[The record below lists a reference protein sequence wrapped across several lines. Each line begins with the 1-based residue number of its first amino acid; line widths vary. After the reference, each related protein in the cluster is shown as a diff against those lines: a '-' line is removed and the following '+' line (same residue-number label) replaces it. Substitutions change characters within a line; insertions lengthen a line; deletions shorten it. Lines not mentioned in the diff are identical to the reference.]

1 MITSNRTD
9 ILPYDR
15 NHYIEF
21 LFGEHI
27 SSLKWYGVS
36 FQVDPKGKEFNLADF
51 IRLYDPWFKKVI
63 STFERGSSWIINH
76 DKIDLEWFPN
86 NEDNLPALRN
96 FFKQNDISANFRG
109 ALICSEEL
117 LMELSKDLISYPYGL
132 FKEEDLFYSNID
144 ISHRELPFVIKV
156 LDHLNIDLLSTD
168 EKLLRKVVS
177 ENKSDSFLLK
187 PYRGTSL

>member
-15 NHYIEF
+15 NHYIDF
-21 LFGEHI
+21 LVGEPI
-27 SSLKWYGVS
+27 PSVNWYGVS

-51 IRLYDPWFKKVI
+51 IRSYDPWFKKDI

-86 NEDNLPALRN
+86 NEDNLRSLRN
-96 FFKQNDISANFRG
+96 LFKQNDISANFRG
-109 ALICSEEL
+109 ALICSEDL

-132 FKEEDLFYSNID
+132 FKEEGLFYSNID
-144 ISHRELPFVIKV
+144 ISHRDLPFVIKV

>member
-15 NHYIEF
+15 NHYNDF
-21 LFGEHI
+21 LVGEPI
-27 SSLKWYGVS
+27 SSVNWYGVS
-36 FQVDPKGKEFNLADF
+36 FQVREKGKEFNLADF

-86 NEDNLPALRN
+86 NEDNLRSLRN
-96 FFKQNDISANFRG
+96 LFKQNDISANFRG
-109 ALICSEEL
+109 ALICSEDL

-132 FKEEDLFYSNID
+132 YKEEGLFYSNID

>member
-15 NHYIEF
+15 NHYIDF
-21 LFGEHI
+21 LFGVPI
-27 SSLKWYGVS
+27 SSVNWYGVS

-51 IRLYDPWFKKVI
+51 IALYDPWFKKVI

-76 DKIDLEWFPN
+76 DKNDLEWFPN
-86 NEDNLPALRN
+86 NDDLPALRN
-96 FFKQNDISANFRG
+96 FFKRNDISANFRG

-177 ENKSDSFLLK
+177 ENNSDSFLLK

>member
-15 NHYIEF
+15 NDYIDF
-21 LFGEHI
+21 LVGEPI
-27 SSLKWYGVS
+27 PSLNWYGVS

-51 IRLYDPWFKKVI
+51 ITLYDPWFKMVI
-63 STFERGSSWIINH
+63 STFEQGSTWIINH
-76 DKIDLEWFPN
+76 DKKDLEWFPN
-86 NEDNLPALRN
+86 NEDNLPSLRN
-96 FFKQNDISANFRG
+96 LFKQNDISANFRG
-109 ALICSEEL
+109 ALICSEDL

-132 FKEEDLFYSNID
+132 FKEEGLFYSNID

-187 PYRGTSL
+187 PYRGTSS

>member
-1 MITSNRTD
+1 MITSNRKD

-15 NHYIEF
+15 NHYIDF
-21 LFGEHI
+21 LVGEPI
-27 SSLKWYGVS
+27 PSVNWYGVS

-51 IRLYDPWFKKVI
+51 ITLYDPWFKKVI

-86 NEDNLPALRN
+86 NEDNLRSLRN
-96 FFKQNDISANFRG
+96 LFKQNDISANFRG
-109 ALICSEEL
+109 ALICSEDL

-132 FKEEDLFYSNID
+132 FKEEGLFYSNID
-144 ISHRELPFVIKV
+144 ISHRELPIVIKV

>member
-15 NHYIEF
+15 NPYIDF
-21 LFGEHI
+21 LVGEPI
-27 SSLKWYGVS
+27 SSVNWYGVS
-36 FQVDPKGKEFNLADF
+36 FQVREKGKEFNLADF

-86 NEDNLPALRN
+86 NEDNLRSLRN
-96 FFKQNDISANFRG
+96 LFKQNDISANFRG
-109 ALICSEEL
+109 ALICSEDL

-132 FKEEDLFYSNID
+132 YKEEGLFYSNID
-144 ISHRELPFVIKV
+144 ISHRDLPFVIKV

>member
-15 NHYIEF
+15 NHYIDF
-21 LFGEHI
+21 LFGVPI
-27 SSLKWYGVS
+27 SSVNWYGVS

-51 IRLYDPWFKKVI
+51 ITLYDPWFKKVT

-96 FFKQNDISANFRG
+96 FFKRNDISAHFRG

-132 FKEEDLFYSNID
+132 FKEEGLFYTNID

-156 LDHLNIDLLSTD
+156 LDHLNIDLLSTN

-177 ENKSDSFLLK
+177 ENNADSFLLK